1 MSWNNTVTC
10 SHCYNQGH
18 NRRGCPSLKEYVRD
32 NPGSWTARRHKESQ
46 AKSKTRPCGYCKE
59 TGHNRKTC
67 ADRKTDLQ
75 RAGKV
80 NAAWRNKVADYLK
93 ETGLGIGAV
102 VQWGHRTGL
111 VVGFDWVNANFR
123 SVSQAWEGNF
133 LIVRKFERLADRG
146 GTGLRLPTEAEVQG
160 DEQYGGNRIDCI
172 LSPISSSLVAA
183 QIPSDWVEEI
193 DTIKEL
199 YGATRFGAPTDEV
212 DQLFS
217 EYFEKSE
224 NNLNKDESISSN

>member
-10 SHCYNQGH
+10 SHCYNRGH
-18 NRRGCPSLKEYVRD
+18 NRRSCPSLKEYVKD
-32 NPGSWTARRHKESQ
+32 NPDSYTARRFKDRQ
-46 AKSKTRPCGYCKE
+46 ARAKTRTCGYCKE

-80 NAAWRNKVADYLK
+80 NAEWRGKGVDYLTT
-93 ETGLGIGAV
+93 TGLGIGSV

-123 SVSQAWEGNF
+123 STTQDWEGSF
-133 LIVRKFERLADRG
+133 LLVKSFEKLMQGG
-146 GTGLRLPTEAEVQG
+146 GTALRLPTESEVQG
-160 DEQYGGNRIDCI
+160 ESTYGSNRIDCV
-172 LSPISSSLVAA
+172 LSPIDSSLVAA
-183 QIPSDWVEEI
+183 QVPSGWTDEI
-193 DTIKEL
+193 DSIKEL
-199 YGATRFGAPTDEV
+199 YGSARFSAPTEEV
-212 DQLFS
+212 DRLFE

-224 NNLNKDESISSN
+224 NISE